1 MQEEYS
7 DSEKEEFYLDAREML
22 NEPVTSRAQKEFNT
36 ELEYGITKARTVYL
50 EKNPIDGDYDL
61 EHLSKIHKK
70 IFNGLYAFAGKV
82 RDSEISKFAV
92 DPESGDIEI
101 GHFLK
106 QSQIVNEFSKF
117 SSRANELR
125 HLKGLNKEQ
134 FVDEFTKLYG
144 QINEIHPFSE
154 GNGRATKLM
163 MQQLAHDVGFDVG
176 FYKTSSK
183 EWNYA
188 CKRSLADQKVYVEN
202 PFDPKENTQDL
213 SILKNVFSNITDYD
227 FDREQN
233 MALGVFSH
241 AVSYMSNVRKKPI
254 DQTVKYQETS
264 MIKPSDQKK
273 VNQDSERKNDKD
285 EESTLNRFEP

>member
-36 ELEYGITKARTVYL
+36 ELEYRITKARTVYL

-70 IFNGLYAFAGKV
+70 IFNGLYDFAGKV

-117 SSRANELR
+117 SLKANELR
-125 HLKGLNKEQ
+125 HLKGVNKEQ
-134 FVDEFTKLYG
+134 FVDGFTKLYA

-154 GNGRATKLM
+154 GNGRATKLI
-163 MQQLAHDVGFDVG
+163 MQQLAHDVGFDIG

-241 AVSYMSNVRKKPI
+241 AVSYMSNVRNKPI
-254 DQTVKYQETS
+254 DQMVKYQETS
-264 MIKPSDQKK
+264 MIKPSEQKK
-273 VNQDSERKNDKD
+273 VNQDNERNNDKD
-285 EESTLNRFEP
+285 EESILNRFEP